1 MIFLLELNC
10 QNLTDQI
17 STQILLNEL
26 IESVGLVN
34 NIQMCNYLKYFY
46 NANNSKIGKN
56 VFY

>member
-26 IESVGLVN
+26 IESVGLLFN
-34 NIQMCNYLKYFY
+34 N
-46 NANNSKIGKN
+46 KIIGEL
-56 VFY
+56 

>member
-26 IESVGLVN
+26 IESVGLADYI
-34 NIQMCNYLKYFY
+34 NIRIILN
-46 NANNSKIGKN
+46 
-56 VFY
+56 

>member
-26 IESVGLVN
+26 IESVGLVSN
-34 NIQMCNYLKYFY
+34 K
-46 NANNSKIGKN
+46 SG
-56 VFY
+56 VR

>member
-26 IESVGLVN
+26 IESVGLILN
-34 NIQMCNYLKYFY
+34 DRRKY
-46 NANNSKIGKN
+46 
-56 VFY
+56 